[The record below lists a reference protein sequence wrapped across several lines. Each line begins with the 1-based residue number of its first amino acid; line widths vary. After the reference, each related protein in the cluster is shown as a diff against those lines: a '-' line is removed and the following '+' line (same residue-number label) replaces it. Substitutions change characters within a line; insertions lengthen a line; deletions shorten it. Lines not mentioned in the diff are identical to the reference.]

1 MLYPPGSFVEFV
13 ILILLLLLTA
23 TLSLAASNRVH
34 LPFPVVLVL
43 VGILLAQLEM
53 VSQPLQELFLH
64 DWFPPMLLLIL
75 LPTLIFAA
83 AFKLDARQ
91 LGYTLLPILI
101 LAVPGLL
108 LSITLMGIAIWY
120 FTSLNLPNALL
131 LGTILSA
138 TDPVAII
145 ALFKRLNAPKRL
157 IVLIEGESLFNN
169 VAAIIATAIILPLV
183 SVGHF
188 PSDTLWQ
195 GVETF
200 AWKFIGGIVVG
211 WAVALIVGW
220 LLQQLEKNTF
230 IEISLTILL
239 VYGTFLLAEEGLEVS
254 GIMAVAVV
262 GITLRSWEHSK
273 ISPLTHQYLRQFWKY
288 LAQVAYAMIF
298 LLTGLSLHLTIWKPV
313 GLVAIVIAAMLL
325 SRAIVVYGLTTIMSW
340 LPYQRPIHWRY
351 SAVMYWG
358 SLRGTIALA
367 MVLTLDEFALAD
379 TFLDV
384 VISAVLFTLLVQ
396 GLTLDKLV
404 HWLKLDTPSLVDKL
418 SHIEGK
424 LKAQQRAFSRI
435 PEFQQG
441 GLFSARIAE
450 RQCRRCEENIR
461 DTRNQFIH
469 LQKLAGSAEEEQ
481 YLLFLRIFAQ
491 EKTLYDEM
499 FAKGHLSERAYQKL
513 IYSLELQ
520 TEAIRH
526 EGQLPRFTL
535 HFHWLERLQRTLL
548 KFLENLPMTK
558 RWARYWNALQT
569 AKDYEEAWGRHQGNI
584 HILAYLDELGQTES
598 IRPQVVEKIR
608 SHYRRWHDSARA
620 RIDNTTEQFAEF
632 VATMQEQLAER
643 LILHA
648 EREAITE
655 QAQAGFLAAGVA
667 QTMLKNLD
675 TQIYEQSG
683 VKLAVAHLH
692 LDPLQ
697 LLSKVPVFRN
707 ISPEEGKLIMNYLK
721 TRMFPAREIILKP
734 GDSNDSL
741 YLIVHGVIRVSRL
754 EPGYDKDVATL
765 MAGDFFGEEA
775 LWQSISPTTTYRT
788 VTPCSVYE
796 LCREDFEK
804 VQILRHPQEGSSKC
818 LG

>member
-13 ILILLLLLTA
+13 ILILLLLFTA
-23 TLSLAASNRVH
+23 TISLAVSNRIH
-34 LPFPVVLVL
+34 LPFPVVLVI

-64 DWFPPMLLLIL
+64 EWFPPILLFIL

-91 LGYTLLPILI
+91 LWYTLVPILI

-108 LSITLMGIAIWY
+108 LSIALMGTTIWY
-120 FTSLNLPNALL
+120 FTPLNLPNALL

-138 TDPVAII
+138 TDPVTII

-157 IVLIEGESLFNN
+157 IILIAGESLFNN
-169 VAAIIATAIILPLV
+169 VAAIIATAIIFPLV

-188 PSDTLWQ
+188 PSDMLWQ

-200 AWKFIGGIVVG
+200 AWKFSGGIMVG
-211 WAVALIVGW
+211 WMVALIGGW

-230 IEISLTILL
+230 IETSLTILL
-239 VYGTFLLAEEGLEVS
+239 VYGSFLLAEEGLEVS
-254 GIMAVAVV
+254 GVMTVAVL
-262 GITLRSWEHSK
+262 GIAMRSWKQST
-273 ISPLTHQYLRQFWKY
+273 ISPITHQYLQQFWKY
-288 LAQVAYAMIF
+288 LAQVAYALIF
-298 LLTGLSLHLTIWKPV
+298 LLTGLSLHLSIWENI
-313 GLVAIVIAAMLL
+313 GLITIVIVAMLL
-325 SRAIVVYGLTTIMSW
+325 SRAMVVYGLTAIMGW
-340 LPYQRPIHWRY
+340 LPYQQPIHWRY
-351 SAVMYWG
+351 STVIYWG
-358 SLRGTIALA
+358 SLRGAIALA

-384 VISAVLFTLLVQ
+384 VITAVLFTLLVP
-396 GLTLDKLV
+396 GLTTDRLA
-404 HWLKLDTPSLVDKL
+404 HWLKLDTPSLIDQL
-418 SHIEGK
+418 SRIEGK

-461 DTRNQFIH
+461 DTRSQFIQ
-469 LQKLAGSAEEEQ
+469 LQKRAISSEEEQ
-481 YLLFLRIFAQ
+481 HLLFLRIFAQ

-499 FAKGHLSERAYQKL
+499 FAKGHLSERAYRKL

-526 EGQLPRFTL
+526 EGQIPRVTL
-535 HFHWLERLQRTLL
+535 HFHWLERWQKTLL
-548 KFLENLPMTK
+548 KLLEHLPLTK
-558 RWARYWNALQT
+558 NWARYWRALQM
-569 AKDYEEAWGRHQGNI
+569 ANAYEEAWGRHQGNI
-584 HILAYLDELGQTES
+584 HILDYLDELAQTEPF
-598 IRPQVVEKIR
+598 RPQIIEKVR
-608 SHYRRWHDSARA
+608 SYYRRWHDSARA

-655 QAQAGFLAAGVA
+655 QATAGFLAAGVA
-667 QTMLKNLD
+667 QTLLKNLD

-697 LLSKVPVFRN
+697 LLAKVPVFRN
-707 ISPEEGKLIMNYLK
+707 ISPPEGKLIMNYLK
-721 TRMFPAREIILKP
+721 TRMFPAREIILRQ

-754 EPGYDKDVATL
+754 EQGHDKDVATL

-775 LWQSISPTTTYRT
+775 LWQSLSLTTTYRT
-788 VTPCSVYE
+788 VTPCSIYE

-804 VQILRHPQEGSSKC
+804 VRILYYPQAGYSK
-818 LG
+818 